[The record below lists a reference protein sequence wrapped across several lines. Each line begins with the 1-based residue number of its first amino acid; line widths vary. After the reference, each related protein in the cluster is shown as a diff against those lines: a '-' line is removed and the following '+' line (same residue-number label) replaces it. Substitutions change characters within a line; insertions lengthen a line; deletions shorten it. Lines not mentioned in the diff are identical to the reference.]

1 MTLISNGRI
10 VAGLLDRRQMN
21 ESKLTLAL
29 VRHGFAEWGESEQKS
44 LETPGAAPTAPAAK
58 SVPAGESAAEATV
71 SQTPAQPSSGR
82 LSARARDEASRA
94 KSQSPMPERRDHAKT
109 ELLKV
114 RLSPEEKAE
123 LEALTTR
130 TTLSRFVRNLIREA
144 RETEGD

>member
-1 MTLISNGRI
+1 
-10 VAGLLDRRQMN
+10 
-21 ESKLTLAL
+21 
-29 VRHGFAEWGESEQKS
+29 
-44 LETPGAAPTAPAAK
+44 
-58 SVPAGESAAEATV
+58 
-71 SQTPAQPSSGR
+71 
-82 LSARARDEASRA
+82 
-94 KSQSPMPERRDHAKT
+94 MPERRDHAKT